1 LNSSMHE
8 PIITSV
14 QNPRV
19 KDAAR
24 LRDRRHRE
32 RQGRFLID
40 GAREILRALQAGIKL
55 EQLFVCEAQCRSD
68 EADQALG
75 RARSN
80 GVEILPVTPQVFGKL
95 AFGDR
100 AEGIL
105 AVAATPRSMLADLP
119 ALVPELLVAVLAG
132 VEKPGNIGAVLR
144 TADAAGVSAVILA
157 DPRTD
162 LFNPNAI
169 RASLGTIFT
178 VPIAVATA
186 AETLAWLRE
195 KQCRILTTRVEA
207 RLTYSEAEYRGPTA
221 IVLGSEAQGLS
232 GDWTGADI
240 VPVRVPMLG
249 IADSLNV
256 SATAAVLFYE
266 ALRQRGAAGQ
276 K

>member
-1 LNSSMHE
+1 MTE
-8 PIITSV
+8 PTITSV

-40 GAREILRALQAGIKL
+40 GAREIRRALQAGIKL
-55 EQLFVCEAQCRSD
+55 EQLFVCQELCRSD
-68 EADQALG
+68 AAEQALEL
-75 RARSN
+75 ARSQ
-80 GVEILPVTPQVFGKL
+80 GFEILSVTPQVFAKL

-105 AVAATPRSMLADLP
+105 ATAATPRTTLADLP
-119 ALVPELLVAVLAG
+119 ALIPDLLVAVLAS
-132 VEKPGNIGAVLR
+132 VQKPGNIGAVLR

-157 DPRTD
+157 DPKTD
-162 LFNPNAI
+162 VFNPNAI
-169 RASLGTIFT
+169 RASLGTIFS
-178 VPIAVATA
+178 VPIAAASA
-186 AETLAWLRE
+186 AETLAWLRA

-207 RLTYSEAEYRGPTA
+207 RLTYCEGDYHGPTA

-232 GDWTGADI
+232 GGWTGADI

-266 ALRQRGAAGQ
+266 AVRQRGGDRP

>member
-1 LNSSMHE
+1 MNE
-8 PIITSV
+8 PTITSV

-24 LRDRRHRE
+24 LRDRRHRQ

-40 GAREILRALQAGIKL
+40 GAREIRRALQAGIKL
-55 EQLFVCEAQCRSD
+55 EQLFVCQALCRSD
-68 EADQALG
+68 DADQALK
-75 RARSN
+75 RARTV
-80 GVEILPVTPQVFGKL
+80 GVEILPVTPQVFTRL

-105 AVAATPRSMLADLP
+105 ATAATPRSTLADLP
-119 ALVPELLVAVLAG
+119 ALLLDPLVVVLAG

-157 DPRTD
+157 DPQTD

-169 RASLGTIFT
+169 RASLGTIFSLPLAT
-178 VPIAVATA
+178 ATA

-207 RLTYSEAEYRGPTA
+207 RLTYSEGDYHGPTA

-232 GDWTGADI
+232 DGWSGADI
-240 VPVRVPMLG
+240 VSVRVPMLG
-249 IADSLNV
+249 IVDSLNV
-256 SATAAVLFYE
+256 SATAAVLFYD
-266 ALRQRGAAGQ
+266 AIRPRGGDRP